1 MPVGVPKIPFS
12 WGEGEEPSWL
22 DIYNRLYKERL
33 LFLCQDI
40 NSEISNQLTGLM
52 LFLNIDD
59 NTKDIFLFINSPGGL
74 LIPGVCLYDTMQFIK
89 SNVQTL
95 CIGLAASL
103 GSFILIGGEFT
114 KRFAFPHARV
124 MIHQPMCWF
133 YETQAGEFLLEA
145 EELLKIRED
154 ITKVYAERTGKPLWI
169 LSEDME
175 RDSFMSVLEAK
186 FYGIIDSIIVNE

>member
-1 MPVGVPKIPFS
+1 
-12 WGEGEEPSWL
+12 
-22 DIYNRLYKERL
+22 
-33 LFLCQDI
+33 
-40 NSEISNQLTGLM
+40 M

-114 KRFAFPHARV
+114 KRFAFPHAQR
-124 MIHQPMCWF
+124 
-133 YETQAGEFLLEA
+133 L
-145 EELLKIRED
+145 
-154 ITKVYAERTGKPLWI
+154 
-169 LSEDME
+169 
-175 RDSFMSVLEAK
+175 
-186 FYGIIDSIIVNE
+186 